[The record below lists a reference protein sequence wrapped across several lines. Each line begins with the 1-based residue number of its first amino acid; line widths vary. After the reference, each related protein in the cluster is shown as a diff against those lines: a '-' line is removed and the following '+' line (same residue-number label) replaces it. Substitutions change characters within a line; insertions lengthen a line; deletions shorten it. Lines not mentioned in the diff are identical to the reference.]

1 MQGGELTFT
10 AVGEIEFNAYKEWY
24 ISWGQPGTGI
34 KVGRLLDYSIER
46 LPDMESKVSGLF

>member
-24 ISWGQPGTGI
+24 ISWGPPGTGI
-34 KVGRLLDYSIER
+34 KVFNSFFGGPKNWLLYE
-46 LPDMESKVSGLF
+46 F